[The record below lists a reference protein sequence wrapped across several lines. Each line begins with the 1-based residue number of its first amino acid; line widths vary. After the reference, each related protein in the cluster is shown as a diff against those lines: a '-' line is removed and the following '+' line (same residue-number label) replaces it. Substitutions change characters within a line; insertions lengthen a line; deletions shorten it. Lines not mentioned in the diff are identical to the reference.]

1 MPSPDPRKWT
11 FDIDRFINPFV
22 PPPPWQYLPYPVAYL
37 FGYRR
42 EKPGS
47 IGTILPVVWAFIG
60 IFIALSVIELA
71 SERIPSF
78 VERGAPIIVASFVCS
93 LVITKLEVIDANIF
107 RVRVLFLSFTLSNLP
122 SRNRATSLAV
132 N

>member
-93 LVITKLEVIDANIF
+93 LVITKLES
-107 RVRVLFLSFTLSNLP
+107 LMLTFLGCGCCS
-122 SRNRATSLAV
+122 
-132 N
+132 